1 MKNMRLSSRQARFLI
16 HGFQGWMTEKK
27 ISEGHSEKEAL
38 RLPTRERI
46 DEMKD
51 WVAMGMP
58 LKFNS

>member
-1 MKNMRLSSRQARFLI
+1 MA
-16 HGFQGWMTEKK
+16 FQGWMTEKK